1 MLHFVL
7 SHTHMYACMCN
18 ICFCVCKFL
27 WSVWFFTYI
36 HMYMCVC
43 IHVCVLEYID
53 PFCSSNR
60 YIIHAYM
67 YPYIYVCVYVCIY
80 ILLDINFEN
89 ITVGLHALYVLKTHV
104 KFCLN
109 WMLFTIQ
116 SINLLKYLFW
126 NKFRYPKTKK
136 ISLLFYVLVRCLF
149 LLLLFFSFR
158 FWVDFFF
165 VTTDFAWN

>member
-1 MLHFVL
+1 
-7 SHTHMYACMCN
+7 
-18 ICFCVCKFL
+18 
-27 WSVWFFTYI
+27 
-36 HMYMCVC
+36 MYMCVC

-80 ILLDINFEN
+80 ILLDVNFEN

-116 SINLLKYLFW
+116 SINLLFMH
-126 NKFRYPKTKK
+126 KFRSQKPE
-136 ISLLFYVLVRCLF
+136 I
-149 LLLLFFSFR
+149 
-158 FWVDFFF
+158 
-165 VTTDFAWN
+165 